1 MELTQSYTEKNGTDA
16 VRALRIRKLGK
27 GLPFMINDPELP
39 SNQCYLE
46 YPDGKIIL
54 VTLVQ
59 HARDF
64 KRLRVLSDNEIH
76 QIRVKYNLPVFHA

>member
-1 MELTQSYTEKNGTDA
+1 MELTQNHIEKSGTDA

-27 GLPFMINDPELP
+27 GLPFMINDSELP

-54 VTLVQ
+54 VKLVQ

-64 KRLRVLSDNEIH
+64 TPLRVLTDCEIH
-76 QIRVKYNLPVFHA
+76 QIRVKYDLPVFHA